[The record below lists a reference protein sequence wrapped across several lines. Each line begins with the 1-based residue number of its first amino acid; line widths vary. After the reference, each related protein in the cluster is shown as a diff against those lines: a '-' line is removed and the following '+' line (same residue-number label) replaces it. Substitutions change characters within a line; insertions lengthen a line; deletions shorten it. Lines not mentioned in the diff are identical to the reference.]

1 MEKLIQDIYVI
12 VNTYE
17 FWALAS
23 AIGMIVI
30 FLWKLVARRKNIPI
44 PFEVKVSE
52 TLESMQD
59 YAQAKAEYLKMQKES
74 KALQTPQNV
83 LDANRKDVIIL
94 ADGSSIIVENGEV
107 KSEESKEETED
118 EEGH

>member
-1 MEKLIQDIYVI
+1 MEKLLQDIYLI
-12 VNTYE
+12 INTYE
-17 FWALAS
+17 FWAVAS
-23 AIGMIVI
+23 AFGMIII

-44 PFEVKVSE
+44 PFEVQVSE

-59 YAQAKAEYLKMQKES
+59 YAQAKAEYLKNQKETRVI
-74 KALQTPQNV
+74 QTPQKV
-83 LDANRKDVIIL
+83 LDANRKNVITPT
-94 ADGSSIIVENGEV
+94 DGSLIIVENGEV